1 VPSASTLATIQKAPS
16 GAIESTALLRTLI
29 VGGREIVIGALG
41 QPMDQAFD
49 RLHAAYFGNAPLPWE
64 EFVTAALQYFDTNAG
79 APTPQDAYFNAFTV
93 IWQSVLEDWIM
104 RSMSGNG
111 PSNLLDIED
120 GQVQFRYK
128 EAVHVRILFTANS
141 CPHNKQL
148 YRQQHSL
155 QLFEN
160 GPDLGVRAPETARI
174 RQRMSGIEHSSS
186 LVSSFGFA
194 RDLAI
199 GEVVHYFVI

>member
-1 VPSASTLATIQKAPS
+1 MEHSPSMRERFATKAEFICNELREVRSSWPGRYQPARISIRQRPQQNRIDHAENRRVGADTKHDCEHCDQSEPRALAQLPQRKAK
-16 GAIESTALLRTLI
+16 
-29 VGGREIVIGALG
+29 V
-41 QPMDQAFD
+41 
-49 RLHAAYFGNAPLPWE
+49 LP
-64 EFVTAALQYFDTNAG
+64 A
-79 APTPQDAYFNAFTV
+79 
-93 IWQSVLEDWIM
+93 
-104 RSMSGNG
+104 
-111 PSNLLDIED
+111 
-120 GQVQFRYK
+120 
-128 EAVHVRILFTANS
+128 AVHVRILFTANS

-174 RQRMSGIEHSSS
+174 RERMSGIEHSSS

-199 GEVVHYFVI
+199 GEVAQNFVI